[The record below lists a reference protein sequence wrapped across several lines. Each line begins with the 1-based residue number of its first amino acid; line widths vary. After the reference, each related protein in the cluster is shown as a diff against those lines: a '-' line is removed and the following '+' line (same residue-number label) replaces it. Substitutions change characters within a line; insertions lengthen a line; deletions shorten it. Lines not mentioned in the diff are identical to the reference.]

1 MITKLLIASGK
12 RAGRAISMKRDKLLI
27 GRAEE
32 CDLRPLSE
40 EVSRKHCAIIKK
52 DDVLWAKD
60 LRSRNGTFVNGLRLS
75 EPKQLAD
82 GDLVRVGSL
91 ELKVSVAVEPKLE
104 TEEDISRLLLGGDD
118 PAGIH
123 DTTRSIDASGD
134 DSALVHGS
142 SEPKGKDAAEATMIS
157 SAGVVDEDYR
167 GNVGVV
173 MFNHSEVEV
182 NIKVGDRIAQLVCE
196 KISYPEIQELETLD
210 DTERARVDLVLLA
223 PTKLL

>member
-1 MITKLLIASGK
+1 MIASGK

-60 LRSRNGTFVNGLRLS
+60 LRSRNGTFVNGLRIG

-118 PAGIH
+118 PAGVH
-123 DTTRSIDASGD
+123 DTTRSIEATVD
-134 DSALVHGS
+134 DSALVHDS
-142 SEPKGKDAAEATMIS
+142 SEPKGKDAAGATMIS
-157 SAGVVDEDYR
+157 SVDVIDEDDDSAHGKAVEEILKSR
-167 GNVGVV
+167 TKPGNLPKSNKPDGSSRDAAADALRKY
-173 MFNHSEVEV
+173 FGN
-182 NIKVGDRIAQLVCE
+182 R
-196 KISYPEIQELETLD
+196 
-210 DTERARVDLVLLA
+210 
-223 PTKLL
+223 

>member
-1 MITKLLIASGK
+1 MIAKLVIASGK

-40 EVSRKHCAIIKK
+40 EVSRKHCAIIQK

-60 LRSRNGTFVNGLRLS
+60 LRSRNGTFVNGLRIS

-91 ELKVSVAVEPKLE
+91 ELKVSIAVEPKLE

-118 PAGIH
+118 PVGMN
-123 DTTRSIDASGD
+123 DTTRSIEASD
-134 DSALVHGS
+134 IDSTIEQGISNAS
-142 SEPKGKDAAEATMIS
+142 GKDAAEATLIS
-157 SAGVVDEDYR
+157 SAGVVDEDDDSSAHGKAVEEILKSR
-167 GNVGVV
+167 SKPGNLPKSNKPDGSSRDAAADALRKY
-173 MFNHSEVEV
+173 FGN
-182 NIKVGDRIAQLVCE
+182 R
-196 KISYPEIQELETLD
+196 
-210 DTERARVDLVLLA
+210 
-223 PTKLL
+223 

>member
-1 MITKLLIASGK
+1 MIAKLVIASGK

-40 EVSRKHCAIIKK
+40 EVSRKHCAIIQK

-60 LRSRNGTFVNGLRLS
+60 LRSRNGTFVNGHRIS

-91 ELKVSVAVEPKLE
+91 ELKVSIAVEPKLE

-118 PAGIH
+118 PVGMN
-123 DTTRSIDASGD
+123 DTPRSIEASD
-134 DSALVHGS
+134 IDSTIEQGISNAS
-142 SEPKGKDAAEATMIS
+142 GKDAAEATLIS
-157 SAGVVDEDYR
+157 SAGVVDEDDDSSAHGKAVEEILKSR
-167 GNVGVV
+167 SKPGNLPKSNKPDGSSRDAAADALRKY
-173 MFNHSEVEV
+173 FGN
-182 NIKVGDRIAQLVCE
+182 R
-196 KISYPEIQELETLD
+196 
-210 DTERARVDLVLLA
+210 
-223 PTKLL
+223 

>member
-1 MITKLLIASGK
+1 MIAKLVIASGK

-40 EVSRKHCAIIKK
+40 EVSRKHCAIIQK

-60 LRSRNGTFVNGLRLS
+60 LRSRNGTFVNGLRIS

-91 ELKVSVAVEPKLE
+91 ELKVSIAVEPKLE

-118 PAGIH
+118 PVGMN
-123 DTTRSIDASGD
+123 DTTRSIEASDIDSAIEHSASNASGN
-134 DSALVHGS
+134 
-142 SEPKGKDAAEATMIS
+142 DAAEATLVS
-157 SAGVVDEDYR
+157 SASVVDEDDDSSAHGKAVEEILKSR
-167 GNVGVV
+167 SKPGNLPKSNKPDGSSRDAAADALRKY
-173 MFNHSEVEV
+173 FGN
-182 NIKVGDRIAQLVCE
+182 R
-196 KISYPEIQELETLD
+196 
-210 DTERARVDLVLLA
+210 
-223 PTKLL
+223 

>member
-1 MITKLLIASGK
+1 MIASGK

-60 LRSRNGTFVNGLRLS
+60 LRSRNGTFVNGLRIG

-82 GDLVRVGSL
+82 GDLVRVGTL
-91 ELKVSVAVEPKLE
+91 ELKVSVTVEPKLE

-118 PAGIH
+118 PAGVH
-123 DTTRSIDASGD
+123 DTTRSIDATVD
-134 DSALVHGS
+134 DSALSHDS
-142 SEPKGKDAAEATMIS
+142 SEPKGKDAAGATMIS
-157 SAGVVDEDYR
+157 SVDVIDKDDDSAHGKAVEEILKSR
-167 GNVGVV
+167 TKPGNLPKSNKPDGSSRDAAADALRKY
-173 MFNHSEVEV
+173 FGN
-182 NIKVGDRIAQLVCE
+182 R
-196 KISYPEIQELETLD
+196 
-210 DTERARVDLVLLA
+210 
-223 PTKLL
+223 

>member
-1 MITKLLIASGK
+1 
-12 RAGRAISMKRDKLLI
+12 MKRDKLLI

-60 LRSRNGTFVNGLRLS
+60 LRSRNGTFVNGLRIG

-118 PAGIH
+118 PAGVH
-123 DTTRSIDASGD
+123 DTTRSIEATVD
-134 DSALVHGS
+134 DSALVHDS
-142 SEPKGKDAAEATMIS
+142 SEPKGKDAAGATMIS
-157 SAGVVDEDYR
+157 SVDVIDEDDDSAHGKAVEEILKSR
-167 GNVGVV
+167 TKPGNLPKSNKPDGSSRDAAADALRKY
-173 MFNHSEVEV
+173 FGN
-182 NIKVGDRIAQLVCE
+182 R
-196 KISYPEIQELETLD
+196 
-210 DTERARVDLVLLA
+210 
-223 PTKLL
+223 

>member
-1 MITKLLIASGK
+1 MIAKLVIASGK

-40 EVSRKHCAIIKK
+40 EVSRKHCAIIQK

-60 LRSRNGTFVNGLRLS
+60 LRSRNGTFVNGHRIS

-91 ELKVSVAVEPKLE
+91 ELKVSIAVEPKLE

-118 PAGIH
+118 PVGMN
-123 DTTRSIDASGD
+123 DTTRSIEASD
-134 DSALVHGS
+134 IDSTIEHGTS
-142 SEPKGKDAAEATMIS
+142 NASGKDAAEATLIS
-157 SAGVVDEDYR
+157 PAGVVDEDDDSSAHGKAVEEILKSR
-167 GNVGVV
+167 SKPGNLPKSNKPDGSSRDAAADALRKY
-173 MFNHSEVEV
+173 FGN
-182 NIKVGDRIAQLVCE
+182 R
-196 KISYPEIQELETLD
+196 
-210 DTERARVDLVLLA
+210 
-223 PTKLL
+223 

>member
-1 MITKLLIASGK
+1 MIAKLVIASGK

-60 LRSRNGTFVNGLRLS
+60 LRSRNGTFVNGIRIS
-75 EPKQLAD
+75 EPKLLAD

-91 ELKVSVAVEPKLE
+91 ELKVSVTAEPKLE

-118 PAGIH
+118 PVGMH
-123 DTTRSIDASGD
+123 DTTRSIETADD

-142 SEPKGKDAAEATMIS
+142 SEPKGKDAAGTTLIS
-157 SAGVVDEDYR
+157 SAEVVDEDDDSSAHGKAVEEILKSR
-167 GNVGVV
+167 NKPGNLPKSNKSDGSSRDAAADALRKY
-173 MFNHSEVEV
+173 FGN
-182 NIKVGDRIAQLVCE
+182 R
-196 KISYPEIQELETLD
+196 
-210 DTERARVDLVLLA
+210 
-223 PTKLL
+223 

>member
-1 MITKLLIASGK
+1 MIASGK

-60 LRSRNGTFVNGLRLS
+60 LRSRNGTFVNGLRIG

-82 GDLVRVGSL
+82 VDLVRVGSL

-118 PAGIH
+118 PAGVH
-123 DTTRSIDASGD
+123 DTTRSIEATVD
-134 DSALVHGS
+134 DSALVHDS
-142 SEPKGKDAAEATMIS
+142 SEPKGRMPL
-157 SAGVVDEDYR
+157 G
-167 GNVGVV
+167 
-173 MFNHSEVEV
+173 
-182 NIKVGDRIAQLVCE
+182 Q
-196 KISYPEIQELETLD
+196 Q
-210 DTERARVDLVLLA
+210 
-223 PTKLL
+223 

>member
-1 MITKLLIASGK
+1 MIAKLVIASGK

-40 EVSRKHCAIIKK
+40 EVSRKHCAIIQK

-60 LRSRNGTFVNGLRLS
+60 LRSRNGTFVNGLRIS

-91 ELKVSVAVEPKLE
+91 ELKVSIAVEPKLE

-118 PAGIH
+118 PVGMN
-123 DTTRSIDASGD
+123 DTTRSIEASD
-134 DSALVHGS
+134 IDSTIEHGTS
-142 SEPKGKDAAEATMIS
+142 NASGKDAPEATLIS
-157 SAGVVDEDYR
+157 SAGVVDEDDDSSAHGKAVEEILKSR
-167 GNVGVV
+167 SKPGNLPKSNKPDGSSRDAAADALRKY
-173 MFNHSEVEV
+173 FGN
-182 NIKVGDRIAQLVCE
+182 R
-196 KISYPEIQELETLD
+196 
-210 DTERARVDLVLLA
+210 
-223 PTKLL
+223 

>member
-1 MITKLLIASGK
+1 MIAKLVIASGK

-40 EVSRKHCAIIKK
+40 EVSRKHCAIIQK

-60 LRSRNGTFVNGLRLS
+60 LRSRNGTFVNGLRIG

-91 ELKVSVAVEPKLE
+91 ELKVSIAVEPKLE

-118 PAGIH
+118 PVGMN
-123 DTTRSIDASGD
+123 DTTRSIEASKK
-134 DSALVHGS
+134 DSALDHGAS
-142 SEPKGKDAAEATMIS
+142 DASDKNASEATLVS
-157 SAGVVDEDYR
+157 SASVVDEDDDSSAHGKAVEEILKSR
-167 GNVGVV
+167 SKPGNLPKSNKPDGSSRDAAADALRKY
-173 MFNHSEVEV
+173 FGN
-182 NIKVGDRIAQLVCE
+182 R
-196 KISYPEIQELETLD
+196 
-210 DTERARVDLVLLA
+210 
-223 PTKLL
+223 

>member
-1 MITKLLIASGK
+1 LIASGK

-60 LRSRNGTFVNGLRLS
+60 LRSRNGTFVNGLRIG

-118 PAGIH
+118 PAGVH
-123 DTTRSIDASGD
+123 DTTRSIEATVD
-134 DSALVHGS
+134 DSALVHDS
-142 SEPKGKDAAEATMIS
+142 SEPKGKDAAGATMIS
-157 SAGVVDEDYR
+157 SVDVIDEDDDSAHGKAVEEILKSR
-167 GNVGVV
+167 TKPGNLPKSNKPDGSSRDAAADALRKY
-173 MFNHSEVEV
+173 FGN
-182 NIKVGDRIAQLVCE
+182 R
-196 KISYPEIQELETLD
+196 
-210 DTERARVDLVLLA
+210 
-223 PTKLL
+223 

>member
-1 MITKLLIASGK
+1 MIAKLVIASGK

-40 EVSRKHCAIIKK
+40 EVSRKHCAIIQK

-60 LRSRNGTFVNGLRLS
+60 LRSRNGTFVNGLRIS

-91 ELKVSVAVEPKLE
+91 ELKASIAVEPKLE

-118 PAGIH
+118 PVGMN
-123 DTTRSIDASGD
+123 DTTRSIEASD
-134 DSALVHGS
+134 IDSTIEHGIS
-142 SEPKGKDAAEATMIS
+142 NASGKDAAEATLIS
-157 SAGVVDEDYR
+157 STGVVDEDDDSSAHGKAVEEILKSR
-167 GNVGVV
+167 SKPGNLPKSNKPDGSSRDAAADALRKY
-173 MFNHSEVEV
+173 FGN
-182 NIKVGDRIAQLVCE
+182 R
-196 KISYPEIQELETLD
+196 
-210 DTERARVDLVLLA
+210 
-223 PTKLL
+223 

>member
-1 MITKLLIASGK
+1 MIAKLVIASGK

-40 EVSRKHCAIIKK
+40 EVSRKHCAIIQK

-60 LRSRNGTFVNGLRLS
+60 LRSRNGTFVNGLRMS

-91 ELKVSVAVEPKLE
+91 ELKVSIAVEPKLE

-118 PAGIH
+118 PVGMN
-123 DTTRSIDASGD
+123 DTTRSIEASD
-134 DSALVHGS
+134 IDSTIEHGIS
-142 SEPKGKDAAEATMIS
+142 NASVKDAAEATLIS
-157 SAGVVDEDYR
+157 SAGVVDEDDDSSAHGKAVEEILKSR
-167 GNVGVV
+167 SKPGNLPKSNKPDGSSRDAAADALRKY
-173 MFNHSEVEV
+173 FGN
-182 NIKVGDRIAQLVCE
+182 R
-196 KISYPEIQELETLD
+196 
-210 DTERARVDLVLLA
+210 
-223 PTKLL
+223 

>member
-123 DTTRSIDASGD
+123 DTTRSIDASGREAASD
-134 DSALVHGS
+134 ALR
-142 SEPKGKDAAEATMIS
+142 K
-157 SAGVVDEDYR
+157 YF
-167 GNVGVV
+167 GN
-173 MFNHSEVEV
+173 
-182 NIKVGDRIAQLVCE
+182 R
-196 KISYPEIQELETLD
+196 
-210 DTERARVDLVLLA
+210 
-223 PTKLL
+223 